1 MGVAPDTEFPRG
13 RVSYDRRS
21 GWFTLLTDLCILRQ
35 KSLVRAILSRLR
47 LPSGARKSE
56 RNGGYRCGICVRSE
70 LLSL

>member
-21 GWFTLLTDLCILRQ
+21 GWFTLLADLCILRQ

-47 LPSGARKSE
+47 LPVRGTRAGTDS
-56 RNGGYRCGICVRSE
+56 GYRCGVCVRSE
-70 LLSL
+70 PLSL